1 MSRKIKSDRERM
13 AEHGDINRA
22 IAYGCI
28 VEDGPILMQRFG
40 DMVRSVRRRLVFSPC
55 SLSSE
60 GHQGKALSVVI
71 HVNIQT
77 THIHKHIPW

>member
-1 MSRKIKSDRERM
+1 M

-22 IAYGCI
+22 IAYGDGTEYAF
-28 VEDGPILMQRFG
+28 VENGP
-40 DMVRSVRRRLVFSPC
+40 

-60 GHQGKALSVVI
+60 GHQGKALSVVS
-71 HVNIQT
+71 HMNIQT